1 MVEILNYIYVVVAVV
16 LFFGAAIFVH
26 EYGHFWMA
34 RRRGLKILE
43 FSIGFGPKIIGW
55 KDKEGVDWSWRWIP
69 AGGYV
74 KLPQMITSETIE
86 GRAEEGEQLPPI
98 SPLSKILVA
107 FAGPF
112 MNVVFAFAIAFLLW
126 PAGIPRPIN
135 PSLIGHVP
143 PDSEEY
149 RLGVRGGDRITAING
164 KALDTWEEVTELVAL
179 APTNRFAVT
188 LANPTAT
195 NTLLLTARSSQV
207 AGIKMLNLDPI
218 EHPAVK
224 APRPNTAAEAVG
236 IQPEDKIVSFAK
248 VPISSRE
255 QLIRLV
261 EARAGEATEI
271 VLNRGGKDLAL
282 EITPR
287 EQPGTGKGFL
297 GIEFKNPPLRFKLQ
311 QPGPNPWVQV
321 EEVVVRTFATINAL
335 IHSKK
340 TGVGAKDLS
349 GPVGIFGMLALQV
362 KTDWRLALSFMVLL
376 NINLAI
382 LNLLPIPVLD
392 GGHIVMALL
401 EKLRGKPLS
410 LRLIEYTTTVFAV
423 LLLSFFVYVTYFD
436 IKRIPLLRALFSGD
450 TRVEEVQPA
459 PSNAPATNRP

>member
-1 MVEILNYIYVVVAVV
+1 MVGLLETIYVVVAVI
-16 LFFGAAIFVH
+16 LFFGAAVFVH

-43 FSIGFGPKIIGW
+43 FSIGFGPKIFGW
-55 KDKEGVDWSWRWIP
+55 KDKDGVDWSWRWIP

-86 GRAEEGEQLPPI
+86 GRAEEGENLPPI
-98 SPLSKILVA
+98 TPWSKILVA

-143 PDSEEY
+143 TDSEEY
-149 RLGVRGGDRITAING
+149 QLGVRGGDRIIALNG
-164 KALDTWEEVTELVAL
+164 RAVDTWEEVTEMVAL
-179 APTNRFAVT
+179 APTNRFSVT
-188 LANPTAT
+188 VASATAT
-195 NTLLLTARSSQV
+195 NTLLLTARASQV

-218 EHPAVK
+218 EHPIVR
-224 APRPNTAAEAVG
+224 APRPNTAAEEVG
-236 IQPEDKIVSFAK
+236 IQPEDKILSFAK

-261 EARAGEATEI
+261 QARAGEPTEI
-271 VLNRGGKDLAL
+271 VLSRGGKDLAL

-287 EQPGTGKGFL
+287 AQPGTGTGFL

-311 QPGPNPWVQV
+311 RPAPNPWVQV
-321 EEVVVRTFATINAL
+321 EDVVIRTFATINAL

-340 TGVGAKDLS
+340 TGVGAKDLA

-392 GGHIVMALL
+392 GGHIVMAIL

-410 LRLIEYTTTVFAV
+410 LRVIEYTTTLFAV

-436 IKRIPLLRALFSGD
+436 IKRIPLLRSLFSGD
-450 TRVEEVQPA
+450 TRVEQVQPA
-459 PSNAPATNRP
+459 PQPATNQP